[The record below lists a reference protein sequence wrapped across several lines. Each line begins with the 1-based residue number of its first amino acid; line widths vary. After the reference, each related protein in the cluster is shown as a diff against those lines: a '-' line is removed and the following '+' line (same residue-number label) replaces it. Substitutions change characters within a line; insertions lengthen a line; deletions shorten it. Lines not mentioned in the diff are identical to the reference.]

1 VISGVGG
8 CLFVLWVVHWRLEVE
23 CIVLGG
29 CLSYC
34 FMITQFV
41 VTSQMRPFIYICTLQ
56 VLLYITQ
63 SNAQR
68 NVKKAR
74 PQGKTLTPNINAQQR
89 TRKTIYLLDCFNS

>member
-1 VISGVGG
+1 VIFGVGG

-41 VTSQMRPFIYICTLQ
+41 LTSQMCPFICICT
-56 VLLYITQ
+56 
-63 SNAQR
+63 
-68 NVKKAR
+68 
-74 PQGKTLTPNINAQQR
+74 
-89 TRKTIYLLDCFNS
+89 